1 MLHIAMGASLC
12 IHLGLHVGA
21 LENLRSEGESSEA
34 VSSTISEA
42 RVRTFWQFFLVDRY
56 VYTFSA
62 YNNGSL
68 SSFLE

>member
-12 IHLGLHVGA
+12 IHSGLHVGA

-34 VSSTISEA
+34 MSSTINEA

-56 VYTFSA
+56 VSH
-62 YNNGSL
+62 SRCIVMDL
-68 SSFLE
+68 